1 MNSDNLHKIIRPKVN
16 KWLEE
21 GHEEPE
27 TDIHYY
33 DCISCK
39 HSLCFYDD
47 IDPCCMIGFAG
58 QEFLCPILQEEYQFT
73 VDTFKLDNDTMR
85 LIKED

>member
-1 MNSDNLHKIIRPKVN
+1 MNRDNLHKIIRPKVN

-21 GHEEPE
+21 RHEEPE

-47 IDPCCMIGFAG
+47 TDPCCMIGFAG